1 MYKLLATDLDDTLL
15 NENWQI
21 GERNKIMIQKARQQG
36 LKVIIATGRMFRS
49 ARRYAEE
56 LGIELPLISYQ
67 GALIKNH
74 LTGEII
80 KQYPLP
86 NQLAL
91 KIVESVRK
99 FGYHLHMY
107 YNDEL
112 IVAAKNE
119 RVLRYEKMSSCQAH
133 EVGDLE
139 KYLQATGIDP
149 LKILVSEEES
159 KLDAILP
166 DLRELFQDSLHIAK
180 SKSFYLEF
188 SHPLAHKGQALAD
201 LAWALGFKQE
211 EVIAVGDGFNDL
223 EMLKWAGLG
232 VAVANAQADIKAAA
246 DYVTEA
252 SNREGA
258 VGEVIEKFILGVN

>member
-15 NENWQI
+15 NENWKI
-21 GERNKIMIQKARQQG
+21 GERDKNLIQKARQQG
-36 LKVIIATGRMFRS
+36 LKVIIATGRMFRAAVS
-49 ARRYAEE
+49 YAEE
-56 LGIELPLISYQ
+56 LELELPLITYQ
-67 GALIKNH
+67 GALIKNR

-86 NQLAL
+86 NVLAL
-91 KIVESVRK
+91 QIVEAIRPW
-99 FGYHLHMY
+99 GYHLHMY
-107 YNDEL
+107 HDDEL

-119 RVLRYEKMSSCQAH
+119 HVLRYETMSRCQAQ
-133 EVGDLE
+133 EVGDLGQ
-139 KYLQATGIDP
+139 YLQRTGLNPI
-149 LKILVSEEES
+149 KILVAEEES

-166 DLRELFQDSLHIAK
+166 LLREQFKDHLHIAK

-201 LAWALGFKQE
+201 LATALGVKPE
-211 EVIAVGDGFNDL
+211 EVIAVGDGFNDW

-232 VAVANAQADIKAAA
+232 AAVANAQTEIKAMA

-252 SNREGA
+252 SNQEGA
-258 VGEVIEKFILGVN
+258 VGEVIEKFVLGMS